1 MLTKMD
7 GILFGKLYWSFFLD
21 HSRRG
26 AGSMLPL
33 RGDVMKIGFIGAGKV
48 GFTLGKY
55 FSLHGAEVVG
65 YYSRSFE
72 SAEKAAR
79 FTGTTAYQNRSE
91 LIEACDMLFLT
102 VPDGMIASLY
112 QEIAGEVQGKYIC
125 HSSGALTAAAA
136 FPGIEKTGA
145 FGYSVHP
152 LFAVSDA
159 YHAYEELADVFFA
172 LEGSAEHLAD
182 IQEYLKGTGLKV
194 QVIPSEAKTQYHCAA
209 SIVSNLVV
217 ALAYQGMTML
227 EECGFTPE
235 GARQALTPLMRGNM
249 CHILEDGPV
258 AALTGPVERA
268 DAGTVTKHLGCLK
281 REGERELY
289 RLVSQKLVEV
299 AEKKHPERDYTS
311 VKEILNTRMNG

>member
-1 MLTKMD
+1 
-7 GILFGKLYWSFFLD
+7 
-21 HSRRG
+21 
-26 AGSMLPL
+26 
-33 RGDVMKIGFIGAGKV
+33 MKIGFIGAGKV

-65 YYSRSFE
+65 YYSRNAE
-72 SAEKAAR
+72 SAEKAAN
-79 FTGTTAYQNRSE
+79 FTGTTAYRDRSE
-91 LIEACDMLFLT
+91 LVKACDMLFLT
-102 VPDGMIASLY
+102 VPDGMISSVF
-112 QEIAGEVQGKYIC
+112 QEIADLVQGKYIC
-125 HSSGALTAAAA
+125 HSSGALTAEAA
-136 FPGIEKTGA
+136 FPNIEKAGA

-172 LEGSAEHLAD
+172 LEGSAEHLGE
-182 IQEYLKGTGLKV
+182 IQEYLKTTGLKV
-194 QVIPSEAKTQYHCAA
+194 QIIPSEGKTQYHCAA

-249 CHILEDGPV
+249 SHILDDGPI

-268 DAGTVTKHLGCLK
+268 DAVTVKKHLGCFK
-281 REGERELY
+281 REEERELY
-289 RLVSQKLVEV
+289 RRVSEKLIEV
-299 AEKKHPERDYTS
+299 AEKKHPERDYAS
-311 VKEILNTRMNG
+311 VREILITRKDG